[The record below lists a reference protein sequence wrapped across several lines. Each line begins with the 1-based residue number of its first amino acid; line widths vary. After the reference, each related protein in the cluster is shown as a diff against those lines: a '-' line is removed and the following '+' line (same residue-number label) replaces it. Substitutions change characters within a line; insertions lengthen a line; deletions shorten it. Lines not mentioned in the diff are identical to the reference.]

1 MSEMKNP
8 LDAID
13 GWLDIAAQIIDELED
28 IATEIT
34 KYEKESRKSK
44 IMMRRISE
52 LCDNFKQPNVC
63 VIKVPEVEKKQGVQK
78 KHMKNNGSIF
88 Y

>member
-1 MSEMKNP
+1 
-8 LDAID
+8 
-13 GWLDIAAQIIDELED
+13 
-28 IATEIT
+28 
-34 KYEKESRKSK
+34 
-44 IMMRRISE
+44 MMRRISE
-52 LCDNFKQPNVC
+52 LCDNFKQPNIC

>member
-52 LCDNFKQPNVC
+52 LCDNFK
-63 VIKVPEVEKKQGVQK
+63 
-78 KHMKNNGSIF
+78 
-88 Y
+88 